1 MRAPDDA
8 PENNRREF
16 PIIIIINTSRQL
28 TRTSRTLTNIYPSI
42 HDDNKSHRR
51 QRHFDR
57 NLKITRQLLKCL
69 HKII

>member
-28 TRTSRTLTNIYPSI
+28 TRTSRTLTNIYPSMM
-42 HDDNKSHRR
+42 
-51 QRHFDR
+51 
-57 NLKITRQLLKCL
+57 ITKA
-69 HKII
+69 IVVNDISIET